1 MRRAW
6 IADWAVA
13 AGVAAVLLVAG
24 ATADPVAGV
33 LDPLGYALLAA
44 SGLALGARR
53 TVPIPVLIGTGLC
66 ALGYQAAGF
75 DVPAVAFLVAVYAA
89 VRAGHRVVTVIASV
103 ALLAAL
109 PLAALTTLHD
119 TGAAFAQARGALEIA
134 WLIAAG
140 AAGEALRQ
148 AERRAE
154 EAERTREEL
163 ARRRAD
169 EERLHIARELHDS
182 LTHQISVIKV
192 QSEAAVHVARK
203 RGEEVPAA
211 LLAIRDA
218 GREAARELR
227 ATLEALRDDG
237 ERPPHGLADVPG
249 PGRDTDRPRRGGQ
262 RARRRRTHRVPRRP
276 GSADQHHPARRGPLR
291 RGVDRAPPR
300 LSGGAGGGRRL
311 RHPRRRARTGG
322 GPARHAGT
330 GHRARW
336 AAPGG
341 AARPGWLL
349 CPCRAARG
357 GCPVIRV
364 LLVDDQPLIRSG
376 FRALLEL
383 EDDIEVVAEAG
394 DGAEGIALAARHLP
408 DIALIDI
415 RMPVLDGIETTR
427 RIAADPAL
435 AGVHVVVLTNYG
447 MDEYVFHA
455 LRAGAAGF
463 LVKDIRPEDFLHAVR
478 VAARGDAL
486 LAPSITRRLIDRFVT
501 EPLAADVETA
511 GLTTR
516 EREAVVLAARGLS
529 NDEIAER
536 MVISPLTAKTHI
548 NRAMTKLHARDRAQ
562 LVIRAYE
569 SGLVAPRCR

>member
-1 MRRAW
+1 M
-6 IADWAVA
+6 
-13 AGVAAVLLVAG
+13 
-24 ATADPVAGV
+24 
-33 LDPLGYALLAA
+33 
-44 SGLALGARR
+44 
-53 TVPIPVLIGTGLC
+53 
-66 ALGYQAAGF
+66 
-75 DVPAVAFLVAVYAA
+75 
-89 VRAGHRVVTVIASV
+89 
-103 ALLAAL
+103 
-109 PLAALTTLHD
+109 
-119 TGAAFAQARGALEIA
+119 
-134 WLIAAG
+134 
-140 AAGEALRQ
+140 
-148 AERRAE
+148 
-154 EAERTREEL
+154 
-163 ARRRAD
+163 
-169 EERLHIARELHDS
+169 
-182 LTHQISVIKV
+182 
-192 QSEAAVHVARK
+192 
-203 RGEEVPAA
+203 
-211 LLAIRDA
+211 
-218 GREAARELR
+218 
-227 ATLEALRDDG
+227 
-237 ERPPHGLADVPG
+237 
-249 PGRDTDRPRRGGQ
+249 
-262 RARRRRTHRVPRRP
+262 
-276 GSADQHHPARRGPLR
+276 
-291 RGVDRAPPR
+291 
-300 LSGGAGGGRRL
+300 
-311 RHPRRRARTGG
+311 
-322 GPARHAGT
+322 
-330 GHRARW
+330 
-336 AAPGG
+336 
-341 AARPGWLL
+341 
-349 CPCRAARG
+349 
-357 GCPVIRV
+357 IRV

-394 DGAEGIALAARHLP
+394 DGTEGIALAARHLP

-501 EPLAADVETA
+501 EPLAPDVETA

-569 SGLVAPRCR
+569 SGLVAPRRR